1 MDKYRFLFL
10 LLFSFFSLKGFSQF
24 YSARTNL
31 IGLGTGNLNVEFGM
45 TLNKKFSIHLPVQYN
60 PFIYNKSKNTKFQN
74 LTVMPSGRYWFRE
87 SFMDQFIGFSLVG
100 SRFHIGNLFDN
111 YRYDGYGF
119 GAGVSFGWTYHMA
132 SRWNFEWEVGVAG
145 LWTSYDKSV
154 CKACGYTYG
163 REHKWYLVPHKVAVN
178 LIYLF

>member
-1 MDKYRFLFL
+1 MDKYRFYF
-10 LLFSFFSLKGFSQF
+10 FSFFIFSLKGFSQF

-119 GAGVSFGWTYHMA
+119 GAGVSFGWTYPMA
-132 SRWNFEWEVGVAG
+132 SRWNLSGKLVLPVFG
-145 LWTSYDKSV
+145 LLTTSLYVK
-154 CKACGYTYG
+154 
-163 REHKWYLVPHKVAVN
+163 LVVILMVVN
-178 LIYLF
+178 ISGISFHIRLP

>member
-1 MDKYRFLFL
+1 MCRYRLFIC
-10 LLFSFFSLKGFSQF
+10 LFSLLSLKGFSQF

-45 TLNKKFSIHLPVQYN
+45 TLNKKFSVHLPVQYN
-60 PFIYNKSKNTKFQN
+60 PVIYNKSRNTKFQN

-100 SRFHIGNLFDN
+100 SRFHIGNLFDK

-119 GAGVSFGWTYHMA
+119 GAGVSFGWTYPMA

>member
-1 MDKYRFLFL
+1 
-10 LLFSFFSLKGFSQF
+10 
-24 YSARTNL
+24 
-31 IGLGTGNLNVEFGM
+31 
-45 TLNKKFSIHLPVQYN
+45 
-60 PFIYNKSKNTKFQN
+60 
-74 LTVMPSGRYWFRE
+74 MPSGRYWFRE

-119 GAGVSFGWTYHMA
+119 GAGVSFGWTYPMA